1 MKSFRRLVLVAIFF
15 LTASCQPKTSQTA
28 IQIIDG
34 DQVSTLATAERIPAN
49 LLAEANITLS
59 PADRLLYLGAAIPLD
74 QPLPEAQSYTLQI
87 RRAVTLTLVKP
98 DGEQTIQ
105 SSAFTVGQALAEAG
119 ISLYAADLLDPP
131 AETPLS
137 EAEATGPLTV
147 TYTPSREY
155 AVSVDGKTLAI
166 RSAAAT
172 VGQALAEAG
181 IPLEGLDTS
190 LPSEDAPLPVDRQI
204 RIVRVVETVTLSQ
217 KSLPFGSR
225 FEASA
230 DLEIDQQG
238 IVQAGEAGLAV
249 SRVRIRYEDSQEV
262 ARQEESE
269 SIIRPARDQIAGYG
283 TKVVVHTAT
292 VDGVT
297 IQYWRAVRVYTTSYS
312 PCRSAADRCYYGT
325 ASGKLVQKGVVAVVS
340 RWYAYM
346 VGQPIYIPGYGYA
359 TIEDIG
365 GGFPDRYW
373 VDLGWSDDDY
383 QPMEGWNTVYFL
395 IPVPANIMYIL
406 PYR

>member
-1 MKSFRRLVLVAIFF
+1 MKLAYAQHLLGRLLITGVF
-15 LTASCQPKTSQTA
+15 LFVVSCQPKTAQPPINILDS
-28 IQIIDG
+28 G
-34 DQVSTLATAERIPAN
+34 QV
-49 LLAEANITLS
+49 
-59 PADRLLYLGAAIPLD
+59 YK
-74 QPLPEAQSYTLQI
+74 LQV
-87 RRAVTLTLVKP
+87 RRAVALTLVKP
-98 DGEQTIQ
+98 DGQQTIQ
-105 SSAFTVGQALAEAG
+105 TSAFSVGQALTEAG
-119 ISLYAADLLDPP
+119 IPLYAADQLDPP
-131 AETPLS
+131 AETPIIS
-137 EAEATGPLTV
+137 PLTV
-147 TYTPSREY
+147 TYTPSREIT
-155 AVSVDGKTLAI
+155 VSVDGHSLVV

-190 LPSEDAPLPVDRQI
+190 LPAESAPLPEDGQI
-204 RIVRVVETVTLSQ
+204 RIVRVVEAVILSQ
-217 KSLPFGSR
+217 KSLPFNSR

-230 DLEIDQQG
+230 DLELDQQSILQG
-238 IVQAGEAGLAV
+238 GEAGLAM
-249 SRVRIRYEDSQEV
+249 SRVRIRYEDGQEV
-262 ARQEESE
+262 GRQAESE
-269 SIIRPARDQIAGYG
+269 SVVRPPRDRVVGYG
-283 TKVVVHTAT
+283 IKVVVHTAT
-292 VDGVT
+292 VDGAT

-312 PCRSAADRCYYGT
+312 PCRSAADRCYPGT

-373 VDLGWSDDDY
+373 VDLGWSDSDY

-395 IPVPANIMYIL
+395 VPVPDQILYTL

>member
-1 MKSFRRLVLVAIFF
+1 MKFPQRLVLAAMLF
-15 LTASCQPKTSQTA
+15 LAVSCQPKVSQTA
-28 IQIIDG
+28 IQILDG
-34 DQVSTLATAERIPAN
+34 EQVYTIATAERLPSK

-74 QPLPEAQSYTLQI
+74 QPLPEAQAYTLQV
-87 RRAVTLTLVKP
+87 RRAVTLTLVTP
-98 DGEQTIQ
+98 DGEQVIETA
-105 SSAFTVGQALAEAG
+105 AFTVGQALAEAG

-131 AETPLS
+131 AETPIIG
-137 EAEATGPLTV
+137 TLTV
-147 TYTPSREY
+147 TYTPSREIT
-155 AVSVDGKTLAI
+155 VRVDGQLLSI

-172 VGQALAEAG
+172 VEQALAGAG
-181 IPLEGLDTS
+181 IPLVGLDVS
-190 LPSEDAPLPVDRQI
+190 FPSEDAPLPKDGQI
-204 RIVRVVETVTLSQ
+204 HILRVVETVSLSQ
-217 KSLPFGSR
+217 KSIPFNSS

-230 DLEIDQQG
+230 DLELDQQG
-238 IVQAGEAGLAV
+238 IVQAGEAGLAMA
-249 SRVRIRYEDSQEV
+249 RVRIRYEDGQEA

-283 TKVVVHTAT
+283 TKVVIHTAT

-312 PCRSAADRCYYGT
+312 PCRSAADRCYSGT
-325 ASGKLVQKGVVAVVS
+325 ASGKAVQKGVVSVVS

-346 VGQPIYIPGYGYA
+346 AGQPIYIPGYGYA

-365 GGFPDRYW
+365 GGFSDRYW
-373 VDLGWSDDDY
+373 VDLAWSDDDY
-383 QPMEGWNTVYFL
+383 QPMEGWNTVFFL
-395 IPVPANIMYIL
+395 VPVPANILYIL